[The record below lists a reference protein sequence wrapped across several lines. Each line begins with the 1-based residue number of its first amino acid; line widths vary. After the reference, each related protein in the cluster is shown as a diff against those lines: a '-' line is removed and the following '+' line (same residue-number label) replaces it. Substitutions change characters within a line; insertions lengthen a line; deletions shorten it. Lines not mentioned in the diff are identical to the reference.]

1 MNEEI
6 FMAVYAAKYQINIKV
21 PQLGGNLYCTPFYLT
36 FTLS

>member
-21 PQLGGNLYCTPFYLT
+21 PQLGEIYIASHLT
-36 FTLS
+36 KLSP